1 MFSQIKQSINN
12 LLLFLNVKFVE
23 WFPFYQQIRME
34 FGYSTEKD
42 QMAADMLSKM
52 IKSKALQVSNIQ
64 KKIQGKEVLVIGAG
78 PSLEKNIE
86 FITKNKK
93 YIKIAANGVVEIL
106 LNKKIRPDIVVSDL
120 DGNPKFLR
128 MAEKL
133 GATMV
138 IHAHGDN
145 IESMEKN
152 VPKFRKIIGTTQ
164 VMPTENVYNFGG
176 FTDGDRS
183 VFMAEEMRAK
193 SITLI
198 GMDFDNKP
206 RKFSAKDN
214 DVNIDLKRKK
224 LRTAKRLLEMLGKQS
239 KSKLINKSDT
249 KIRGIKSQ
257 P

>member
-1 MFSQIKQSINN
+1 
-12 LLLFLNVKFVE
+12 
-23 WFPFYQQIRME
+23 
-34 FGYSTEKD
+34 
-42 QMAADMLSKM
+42 
-52 IKSKALQVSNIQ
+52 
-64 KKIQGKEVLVIGAG
+64 
-78 PSLEKNIE
+78 
-86 FITKNKK
+86 
-93 YIKIAANGVVEIL
+93 
-106 LNKKIRPDIVVSDL
+106 
-120 DGNPKFLR
+120 
-128 MAEKL
+128 L
-133 GATMV
+133 GAMMV

-206 RKFSAKDN
+206 RKFSTKDN

-239 KSKLINKSDT
+239 KSKLINKSGT

>member
-1 MFSQIKQSINN
+1 
-12 LLLFLNVKFVE
+12 
-23 WFPFYQQIRME
+23 ME

-42 QMAADMLSKM
+42 QKAAEMLSNM
-52 IKSKALQVSNIQ
+52 IKRKALQVSKIQ
-64 KKIQGKEVLVIGAG
+64 KKIKGKEALVIGAG

-86 FITKNKK
+86 FIKKNKK
-93 YIKIAANGVVEIL
+93 YVKIAADGVVEIL
-106 LNKKIRPDIVVSDL
+106 INKKIRPDIVVSDL
-120 DGNPKFLR
+120 DGNPKYLR

-133 GATMV
+133 GAIMV

-145 IESMEKN
+145 MEDLEKN

-176 FTDGDRS
+176 FTDGDRC

-198 GMDFDNKP
+198 GMDFDNNP
-206 RKFSAKDN
+206 RKFSRNNHNVDFE
-214 DVNIDLKRKK
+214 LKRKK
-224 LRTAKRLLEMLGKQS
+224 LKAAKRLLEMLGRQTR
-239 KSKLINKSDT
+239 SKLINKSGT
-249 KIRGIKSQ
+249 TIRGIKSQ

>member
-1 MFSQIKQSINN
+1 M
-12 LLLFLNVKFVE
+12 KFEE
-23 WFPFYQQIRME
+23 WFPFYQQIRTE

-42 QMAADMLSKM
+42 QKAAEILSKM
-52 IKSKALQVSNIQ
+52 IKRKALQMSKIQ
-64 KKIQGKEVLVIGAG
+64 KKIEGKEVFVIGAG

-86 FITKNKK
+86 FIRKNKK
-93 YIKIAANGVVEIL
+93 YVKIAANGVVEIL
-106 LNKKIRPDIVVSDL
+106 LDKKIKPDIVVSDL

-133 GATMV
+133 GAVMV

-145 IESMEKN
+145 LENMEKN

-183 VFMAEEMRAK
+183 VFMAEEMGAK

-206 RKFSAKDN
+206 RKFSTKDHEN
-214 DVNIDLKRKK
+214 NYDLKRKK
-224 LRTAKRLLEMLGKQS
+224 LRTAKKLLEMLGKQS
-239 KSKLINKSDT
+239 KSKLINKSAT
-249 KIRGIKSQ
+249 TIRGIKS
-257 P
+257 

>member
-1 MFSQIKQSINN
+1 M
-12 LLLFLNVKFVE
+12 KFEE

-42 QMAADMLSKM
+42 QKAAEILSKM
-52 IKSKALQVSNIQ
+52 IKRKALQMSKIQ
-64 KKIQGKEVLVIGAG
+64 KKIEGKEVLVIGAG

-86 FITKNKK
+86 FIRKNKK
-93 YIKIAANGVVEIL
+93 YVKIAANGVVEIL
-106 LNKKIRPDIVVSDL
+106 LDKKIKPEIVVSDL

-133 GATMV
+133 GAVMV

-145 IESMEKN
+145 LENMEKI

-164 VMPTENVYNFGG
+164 VMPTDNVYNFGG

-183 VFMAEEMRAK
+183 VFMAEEMGAK

-198 GMDFDNKP
+198 GMDFDNEP
-206 RKFSAKDN
+206 RKFSTKDHDAN
-214 DVNIDLKRKK
+214 YDLKRKK
-224 LRTAKRLLEMLGKQS
+224 LRTAKKLLEMLGKQS
-239 KSKLINKSDT
+239 KSKLINKSAT
-249 KIRGIKSQ
+249 IIRGIKSQ
-257 P
+257 S